1 MIMSQKTKEVYNFIV
16 QYTKTHLYP
25 PSYEDIKNGTSLKSK
40 STVSE
45 HIDIFFGLT
54 CLGVLIVV
62 ESKKPRT
69 IRLRGYELRKITQ

>member
-1 MIMSQKTKEVYNFIV
+1 MSQKTKEVYNFIV
-16 QYTKTHLYP
+16 QYTKAHLYP

-45 HIDIFFGLT
+45 HIDILEE
-54 CLGVLIVV
+54 LDLIVV